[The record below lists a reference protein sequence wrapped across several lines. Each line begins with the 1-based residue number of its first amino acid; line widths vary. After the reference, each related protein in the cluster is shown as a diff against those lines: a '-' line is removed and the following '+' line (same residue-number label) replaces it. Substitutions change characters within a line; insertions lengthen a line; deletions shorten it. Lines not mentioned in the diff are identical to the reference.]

1 MKYRWFARLIPV
13 LGLVVPLLLITSPV
27 AAQDPP
33 AEQTDEETAAIAQ
46 AEEEGVVRLADEVTV
61 TGSLI
66 PRHDLSSLSPVAVV
80 DVEEVTY
87 QGTGRIE
94 DLIQNLPQAFVA
106 QNASQSNTASGTAT
120 VQLRNLGAQR
130 TLALL
135 NGRRMA
141 SGDAQ
146 GATTAAADLNFIP
159 TALVK
164 RVDVLTGGAGS
175 VYGADAVAGVV
186 NFVLDTEFEGV
197 RGEVHWN
204 GFQHN
209 NNNSFAQQLNTD
221 AGFTPPT
228 GNTFDNGGYNFNLA
242 VGGKIGGGKGHAS
255 AFVDYRDLKA
265 IWKDRRDYTNCSVE
279 NLSDT
284 GAQCSGSSTWPYG
297 RFFTDIGVG
306 DYVVDPAT
314 GNTFREYQGGDIFNY
329 GPFNYMQRNDK
340 KWSGGGFARYTVN
353 EHFEPYAEVMVMDDI
368 SDAQIAP
375 TGTFYETNTINCDN
389 PMMSEQ
395 QRALICGD
403 ATAGDAYLQVGKRN
417 VEGGNRYDHLQHTNW
432 RLLGGIR
439 GDINSSWS
447 YDVYG
452 LKAAVNAPEAYRND
466 FSITRLQ
473 DALLVVGD
481 RNDPNTWQC
490 QSGNV
495 GCVPYNLF
503 TNNGSMAP
511 VGSVADG
518 ITQDAL
524 DYIGLV
530 YLYNSGTA
538 TNMINGTLRG
548 DLESAGIMFPWA
560 TEAVQLAV
568 GGEYR
573 KESLFFTPD
582 EVNQVGGATG
592 QGGARPGVDGD
603 YTIKEGFAE
612 LLVPVVQDTEGFQ
625 DLSLELGYRYSSYQ
639 ASGQDT
645 KNNSSYKALLSWAPV
660 QDIRIRGGFNRAVRA
675 PNVQELFVPA
685 SIGLNGSEDI
695 CSGSSPAFSFEQCAR
710 TGVTAEQYGTIVPN
724 PAGQYNSYDGG
735 NPDLDVERANTLT
748 AGFVWTPRSITGLSV
763 TVDYYDIKIEDTISA
778 FAPDDVVRAC
788 AERGDPSLCSLIHRD
803 NRGTLWLVSSYPNG
817 AYTISTNQ
825 NIGDFRSRGFDV
837 SAAYPWNLGDA
848 GYINFAFVGS
858 STLENSIDNP
868 LVSYDCAGYM
878 GNQCGLGQGRGPQ
891 PKWRHRMR
899 ASWNTNFKTTFTL
912 GWRMLG
918 SVTNDDFSDD
928 PDLRN
933 EGTHEA
939 LINAGSDK
947 FPAYNWFDLHVTYA
961 FRDGLRLTAGVNNI
975 LDKEPPLGAGLSDI
989 DYGPGYYG
997 TYDYLGRA
1005 LYANLQFAF

>member
-1 MKYRWFARLIPV
+1 V
-13 LGLVVPLLLITSPV
+13 LGLVVPLLLITAPV

-33 AEQTDEETAAIAQ
+33 EQTEEDAAVAQ
-46 AEEEGVVRLADEVTV
+46 AEKEGVVRLADEVTV

-66 PRHDLSSLSPVAVV
+66 PREDLSSLSPVAVV
-80 DVEEVTY
+80 DVEEITY

-106 QNASQSNTASGTAT
+106 QNASISNGATGTAT
-120 VQLRNLGAQR
+120 VQLRNLGSQR

-141 SGDAQ
+141 SGDATL
-146 GATTAAADLNFIP
+146 ATSAAADLNFIP

-186 NFVLDTEFEGV
+186 NFVLDTDFEGF

-209 NNNSFAQQLNTD
+209 NNNDIAQQLNQD
-221 AGFTPPT
+221 AGFTAPT
-228 GNTFDNGGYNFNLA
+228 GNTWDNGGYNFNLA
-242 VGGKIGGGKGHAS
+242 VGGKIGDGKGHAS
-255 AFVDYRDLKA
+255 AFVDYRDIKA

-279 NLSDT
+279 NLSAT
-284 GAQCSGSSTWPYG
+284 GAQCSGSSTWAFG
-297 RFFTDIGVG
+297 RFFTNFGVG
-306 DYVVDPAT
+306 DFVVDPNT
-314 GNTFREYQGGDIFNY
+314 GNANTFRERQGGDIFNY

-340 KWSGGGFARYTVN
+340 KWSGGGFARYNVN
-353 EHFEPYAEVMVMDDI
+353 EHFEVYAEAMVMDNR

-375 TGTFYETNTINCDN
+375 TGTFYETNTMNCDN

-395 QRALICGD
+395 QRALVCGD
-403 ATAGDAYLQVGKRN
+403 ATTGDAEMYVGKRN
-417 VEGGNRYDHLQHTNW
+417 VEGGNRFDALRHTNW
-432 RLLGGIR
+432 RLLGGVR
-439 GDINSSWS
+439 GDINSDWS

-452 LKAAVNAPEAYRND
+452 MKASVNAPDAYNND
-466 FSITRLQ
+466 FSIARLQ

-481 RNDPNTWQC
+481 RSDPSTWRC
-490 QSGNV
+490 RSGNT
-495 GCVPYNLF
+495 GCVPYNVF
-503 TNNGSMAP
+503 TNLGSQQP
-511 VGSVADG
+511 VANVQDG
-518 ITQDAL
+518 VTQDAL
-524 DYIGLV
+524 DYIDIV

-538 TNMINGTLRG
+538 TNMFNGVVRG
-548 DLESAGIMFPWA
+548 DLESAGIMFPSA
-560 TEAVQLAV
+560 TEAVQLAI

-573 KESLFFTPD
+573 NESLFFTPD

-592 QGGARPGVDGD
+592 QGGAQPAVDGE

-612 LLVPVVQDTEGFQ
+612 MLIPVIQDTPGFQ
-625 DLSLELGYRYSSYQ
+625 DLSLELGYRYSSYK
-639 ASGQDT
+639 ASEQT
-645 KNNSSYKALLSWAPV
+645 AKNNSSYKALLSWAPV
-660 QDIRIRGGFNRAVRA
+660 PDIRIRGGFNRAVRA

-695 CSGSSPAFSFEQCAR
+695 CSGPSPGFTFEQCAR
-710 TGVTAEQYGTIVPN
+710 TGVTAAQYGNIVPN

-735 NPDLDVERANTLT
+735 NPQLDVERADTLT
-748 AGFVWTPRSITGLSV
+748 AGVVWTPQAITGLSI
-763 TVDYYDIKIEDTISA
+763 TADYYDIKISDTISA

-788 AERGDPSLCSLIHRD
+788 AERGDPELCSLIHRD
-803 NRGTLWLVSSYPNG
+803 ARGTLWLVSRYPDG

-825 NIGDFRSRGFDV
+825 NIGDFRARGLDV
-837 SAAYPWNLGDA
+837 SGSYPWNLGDR
-848 GYINFAFVGS
+848 GYVNLSFVGS
-858 STLENSIDNP
+858 ASFENSIDNP
-868 LVSYDCAGYM
+868 LVSYDCSGFM

-899 ASWNTNFKTTFTL
+899 ASWVTDFKTTFTL
-912 GWRMLG
+912 GWRMIG
-918 SVTNDDFSDD
+918 PVTNDDFSDD

-933 EGTHEA
+933 EATHTA
-939 LINAGSDK
+939 LIGAGSDR

-961 FRDGLRLTAGVNNI
+961 FQDGLRLTLGVNNI
-975 LDKEPPLGAGLSDI
+975 LDKEPPLGAGLSDV

-1005 LYANLQFAF
+1005 LYANFQFQF